1 MELCFYYN
9 VYFLGL
15 VSHINS
21 KVVYINSEITPVILA
36 TWVVE
41 IQRLIDWGQPMQ
53 EVLEI
58 PISTNSCW

>member
-1 MELCFYYN
+1 VEGYILKKMELCFYYN
-9 VYFLGL
+9 VYLLGL

-41 IQRLIDWGQPMQ
+41 IQRLID
-53 EVLEI
+53 
-58 PISTNSCW
+58 